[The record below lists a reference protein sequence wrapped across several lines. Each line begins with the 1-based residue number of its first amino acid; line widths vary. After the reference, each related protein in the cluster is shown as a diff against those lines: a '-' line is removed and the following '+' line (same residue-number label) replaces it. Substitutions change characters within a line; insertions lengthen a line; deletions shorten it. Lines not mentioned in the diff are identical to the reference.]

1 VFRTCRASGVFIF
14 LLRLKKIFFLIFF
27 FSLCLERRE
36 ICVSDQRSGDQRRTL
51 ERYQQKRK
59 KKEKRKKRERER
71 EREREGNLKKKKQN
85 KLTIHQTQ
93 RNSSSGRQVEEEQD
107 AACIKNLDLFS
118 RRAACD
124 CGLGCGLNRGRDGGC
139 VGWDDAGW
147 RCCLVWNCGG

>member
-1 VFRTCRASGVFIF
+1 MFRTCRASGVFIF

-71 EREREGNLKKKKQN
+71 EREKGREIKKKRN
-85 KLTIHQTQ
+85 KTNLQFTKHKEIHRVGDRWKKNKTQ
-93 RNSSSGRQVEEEQD
+93 RVSRISTCSVEERLAIAD
-107 AACIKNLDLFS
+107 WVAD
-118 RRAACD
+118 
-124 CGLGCGLNRGRDGGC
+124 
-139 VGWDDAGW
+139 
-147 RCCLVWNCGG
+147 